1 MDEDDRID
9 VLRRLL
15 EHQHALRSVV
25 EAAGLQGA
33 LAREIGRDRF
43 ALAAFM
49 LQEALISYS
58 QELGEFVREYIGES
72 D

>member
-1 MDEDDRID
+1 MTEEERLV
-9 VLRRLL
+9 VLKRLL

-25 EAAGLQGA
+25 EAAGVQGA
-33 LAREIGRDRF
+33 IAKEIGYDRF

-58 QELGEFVREYIGES
+58 QELGEFVKGYIGES
-72 D
+72 E

>member
-1 MDEDDRID
+1 MTEADRID
-9 VLRRLL
+9 ILKKLL
-15 EHQHALRSVV
+15 EHQHALRNVV
-25 EAAGLQGA
+25 EAAGAQGA
-33 LAREIGRDRF
+33 LAKEIGYDRF

-58 QELGEFVREYIGES
+58 HELGKFVQGYIGEA